1 MYVTII
7 EYTLG
12 GIMTIVWFILILGAI
27 VGIHEFGHFIFA
39 KLSNTYVYEFSIG
52 MGKKLFGKKKKGG
65 ETEFCLRLIPI
76 GGYVMI
82 AGEDT
87 VTDDKIPADRQMCNK
102 NFIQRFMILFAGIFN
117 NFVFAFLLLF
127 ISALIYGAIS
137 TKPVIGSV
145 VEGLPAYEAGI
156 REGDLITKIDGDK
169 ISSWDI
175 ALIKLQLNNGET
187 LKMTVK
193 RNGKTLNYNV
203 KPVEVEDEEGNKSYK
218 FGITT
223 SHTVEKGFISS
234 IKYASV
240 KTYNLTI
247 SMWETIKCLFTGKVS
262 VKDFSGPVGIYTI
275 VGTQS
280 KQGLEAILYLTAYLS
295 INVGFINF
303 LPLPAFDGGRIL
315 FLILEKLTGNRIS
328 KKTEAIIHTIGFFLL
343 IALLIYITFNDIIRI
358 FH

>member
-1 MYVTII
+1 MTII
-7 EYTLG
+7 
-12 GIMTIVWFILILGAI
+12 WFILILGAI

-39 KLSNTYVYEFSIG
+39 KLSNTYVYEFSVG
-52 MGKKLFGKKKKGG
+52 MGKKIFGKKRKGD

-87 VTDDKIPADRQMCNK
+87 VTDDKIPANRQMCNK
-102 NFIQRFMILFAGIFN
+102 SFIQRFMILFAGIFN
-117 NFVFAFLLLF
+117 NFVFAFVLLF

-137 TKPVIGSV
+137 TKPVIGTV
-145 VEGLPAYEAGI
+145 LEDYPAYEAGI
-156 REGDLITKIDGDK
+156 REGDLITKINDEK
-169 ISSWDI
+169 VNSWDI
-175 ALIKLQLNNGET
+175 ALIKMQVNNGEE
-187 LKMTVK
+187 LKFTVK
-193 RNGKTLNYNV
+193 RNKKILNYNV
-203 KPVEVEDEEGNKSYK
+203 KPIEIEDTEGNKAYK
-218 FGITT
+218 FGIAT
-223 SHTVEKGFISS
+223 SYTVEKGLVSS
-234 IKYASV
+234 LKYAGV
-240 KTYNLTI
+240 KTYNLTL
-247 SMWETIKCLFTGKVS
+247 SMWETIKCLFIGKVS

-315 FLILEKLTGNRIS
+315 FLILEKITGNRIS
-328 KKTEAIIHTIGFFLL
+328 KKAENIIHTIGFFLL
-343 IALLIYITFNDIIRI
+343 IALLIYITFNDIVRI